1 MIVCLW
7 KKTWFN
13 FVTMNVWNSANQK
26 MFPTAKPLE
35 RANTQPDISSCQES
49 FFQSLPPTTWT
60 STTKSKFSVDNIVE
74 NSNWKSCRFLV
85 SFWLWGTWSC
95 KIRNKKLN
103 IFSLPIFLTSGH
115 FMVKIPFKL
124 ILKKFGPPFWL
135 TTEKVNFYN

>member
-103 IFSLPIFLTSGH
+103 IFPSLSFSPPGILWSKFH
-115 FMVKIPFKL
+115 INW
-124 ILKKFGPPFWL
+124 LKKIWSTLL
-135 TTEKVNFYN
+135 TNNWKSKF